1 MDNAKGYKAFKPGM
15 ICRDK
20 QYAENTDY
28 EEVGGKICE
37 KGMMHYCVNPFDV
50 LNFYDLVDESGK
62 FSDFAEVKA
71 LDQPISGS
79 DGKFATKKLHIGAK
93 LSFAGFIKACIDY
106 TKEQT
111 IVNMPK
117 SDVATG
123 DYAKIGSSGDYAQI
137 GSSGDYAKI
146 GSSGDYAKIGSSGD
160 SAKIGSSGDYAKIGS
175 SGDSAKI
182 GSSGDSAQIGSSGD
196 YAKIGSSGGYAKI
209 GSSGD
214 SAKIGSSGYSA
225 QIGSSGDYAKIGSS
239 GDYAQIGSSGGYAK
253 IGSSG
258 DSAKIGSSGDS
269 AKIGSSGYSAKI
281 GSSGGSAKIGSSGG
295 SAQIDSTGVDS
306 VICCAGHGCT
316 VKAKIGSWITLAEWE
331 YSEEKGRSVPRFVK
345 TEYVDGEKIKPDTWY
360 QLKNGEFVE
369 VNR

>member
-123 DYAKIGSSGDYAQI
+123 DYAKIGSSG
-137 GSSGDYAKI
+137 
-146 GSSGDYAKIGSSGD
+146 
-160 SAKIGSSGDYAKIGS
+160 
-175 SGDSAKI
+175 
-182 GSSGDSAQIGSSGD
+182 
-196 YAKIGSSGGYAKI
+196 
-209 GSSGD
+209 
-214 SAKIGSSGYSA
+214 YS
-225 QIGSSGDYAKIGSS
+225 
-239 GDYAQIGSSGGYAK
+239 AQIGSSGGYAK

-258 DSAKIGSSGDS
+258 D
-269 AKIGSSGYSAKI
+269 Y
-281 GSSGGSAKIGSSGG
+281 
-295 SAQIDSTGVDS
+295 AQIDSTGVDS

-360 QLKNGEFVE
+360 QLMTGEFVE

>member
-1 MDNAKGYKAFKPGM
+1 M

-28 EEVGGKICE
+28 EEVGGTICE

-117 SDVATG
+117 SDVTTG
-123 DYAKIGSSGDYAQI
+123 NSAKIGSSGNYAQIGSSGDYAQI

-146 GSSGDYAKIGSSGD
+146 GSSG
-160 SAKIGSSGDYAKIGS
+160 
-175 SGDSAKI
+175 
-182 GSSGDSAQIGSSGD
+182 
-196 YAKIGSSGGYAKI
+196 
-209 GSSGD
+209 
-214 SAKIGSSGYSA
+214 
-225 QIGSSGDYAKIGSS
+225 
-239 GDYAQIGSSGGYAK
+239 
-253 IGSSG
+253 
-258 DSAKIGSSGDS
+258 
-269 AKIGSSGYSAKI
+269 
-281 GSSGGSAKIGSSGG
+281 GSAK
-295 SAQIDSTGVDS
+295 IDSTGVDS

-331 YSEEKGRSVPRFVK
+331 YSEEKGRFVPRCVK
-345 TEYVDGEKIKPDTWY
+345 TEYVDGEKIKADTWY
-360 QLKNGEFVE
+360 RLKNGEFVE
-369 VNR
+369 VR

>member
-1 MDNAKGYKAFKPGM
+1 MDNAKGYKAFNPGM
-15 ICRDK
+15 ICNDK

-62 FSDFAEVKA
+62 FSDFAEVNA

-117 SDVATG
+117 SDVTTG
-123 DYAKIGSSGDYAQI
+123 DSAKIGSSGHSAKIGSSGDYAQI
-137 GSSGDYAKI
+137 GSSGH
-146 GSSGDYAKIGSSGD
+146 
-160 SAKIGSSGDYAKIGS
+160 
-175 SGDSAKI
+175 
-182 GSSGDSAQIGSSGD
+182 SAQIGSSGK
-196 YAKIGSSGGYAKI
+196 YAQIGSSGH
-209 GSSGD
+209 
-214 SAKIGSSGYSA
+214 SA
-225 QIGSSGDYAKIGSS
+225 QIGSSGK
-239 GDYAQIGSSGGYAK
+239 YAQ

-269 AKIGSSGYSAKI
+269 AKIGSSGKYAQIGSSGDSAQIGSSGDSAKI
-281 GSSGGSAKIGSSGG
+281 GSSGDY
-295 SAQIDSTGVDS
+295 AQIDSTGVDS

-331 YSEEKGRSVPRFVK
+331 YSEEKGRSVPRCVK
-345 TEYVDGEKIKPDTWY
+345 TEYVDGEKIKADTWY
-360 QLKNGEFVE
+360 RLKNGEFRE
-369 VNR
+369 ASR

>member
-1 MDNAKGYKAFKPGM
+1 MDNAKGYKAFNPGM
-15 ICRDK
+15 ICNDK

-62 FSDFAEVKA
+62 FSDFAEVNA

-117 SDVATG
+117 SDVTTG
-123 DYAKIGSSGDYAQI
+123 DYAKIGSSGKYAQI
-137 GSSGDYAKI
+137 GSSGDCAKIGSSGDCAKI

-160 SAKIGSSGDYAKIGS
+160 SAQ
-175 SGDSAKI
+175 I

-196 YAKIGSSGGYAKI
+196 CAKI

-214 SAKIGSSGYSA
+214 
-225 QIGSSGDYAKIGSS
+225 
-239 GDYAQIGSSGGYAK
+239 
-253 IGSSG
+253 
-258 DSAKIGSSGDS
+258 
-269 AKIGSSGYSAKI
+269 
-281 GSSGGSAKIGSSGG
+281 

-331 YSEEKGRSVPRFVK
+331 YSEEKGRSVPRCVK
-345 TEYVDGEKIKPDTWY
+345 TEYVDGEKIKADTWY
-360 QLKNGEFVE
+360 RLKNGEFVE

>member
-1 MDNAKGYKAFKPGM
+1 MDNAKGYKAFNPGM

-28 EEVGGKICE
+28 EEVGGTICE

-117 SDVATG
+117 SDVTTG
-123 DYAKIGSSGDYAQI
+123 NSAQIGSSGNYAQI
-137 GSSGDYAKI
+137 GSSGN
-146 GSSGDYAKIGSSGD
+146 
-160 SAKIGSSGDYAKIGS
+160 SAKIGSSGNY
-175 SGDSAKI
+175 
-182 GSSGDSAQIGSSGD
+182 
-196 YAKIGSSGGYAKI
+196 
-209 GSSGD
+209 
-214 SAKIGSSGYSA
+214 
-225 QIGSSGDYAKIGSS
+225 
-239 GDYAQIGSSGGYAK
+239 
-253 IGSSG
+253 
-258 DSAKIGSSGDS
+258 
-269 AKIGSSGYSAKI
+269 
-281 GSSGGSAKIGSSGG
+281 
-295 SAQIDSTGVDS
+295 AQIDSTGVDS

-331 YSEEKGRSVPRFVK
+331 YSEEKGRSVPRCVK
-345 TEYVDGEKIKPDTWY
+345 TEYVDGEKIKADTWY
-360 QLKNGEFVE
+360 RLKNGEFVE

>member
-1 MDNAKGYKAFKPGM
+1 MDNAKGYKAFNPGM
-15 ICRDK
+15 ICNDK

-37 KGMMHYCVNPFDV
+37 KGMMRYCVNPFDV

-62 FSDFAEVKA
+62 FSDFAEVNA

-117 SDVATG
+117 SDVTTG
-123 DYAKIGSSGDYAQI
+123 NSAQI
-137 GSSGDYAKI
+137 GSSGN
-146 GSSGDYAKIGSSGD
+146 
-160 SAKIGSSGDYAKIGS
+160 
-175 SGDSAKI
+175 
-182 GSSGDSAQIGSSGD
+182 SAQIGSSGD
-196 YAKIGSSGGYAKI
+196 
-209 GSSGD
+209 
-214 SAKIGSSGYSA
+214 
-225 QIGSSGDYAKIGSS
+225 
-239 GDYAQIGSSGGYAK
+239 
-253 IGSSG
+253 
-258 DSAKIGSSGDS
+258 
-269 AKIGSSGYSAKI
+269 
-281 GSSGGSAKIGSSGG
+281 

-331 YSEEKGRSVPRFVK
+331 YSEEKGRSVPRCVK
-345 TEYVDGEKIKPDTWY
+345 TEYVDGEKIKADTWY
-360 QLKNGEFVE
+360 RLKNGEFVE
-369 VNR
+369 VE

>member
-15 ICRDK
+15 ICKDK

-28 EEVGGKICE
+28 EEVGGTICE

-50 LNFYDLVDESGK
+50 LNFYNLVDESGK

-117 SDVATG
+117 SDVTTG
-123 DYAKIGSSGDYAQI
+123 YYAQIGSSGYYAKIGSSGNSAQI
-137 GSSGDYAKI
+137 GSSGNYAQ
-146 GSSGDYAKIGSSGD
+146 
-160 SAKIGSSGDYAKIGS
+160 
-175 SGDSAKI
+175 I
-182 GSSGDSAQIGSSGD
+182 GSSGDSAQIGSSGN
-196 YAKIGSSGGYAKI
+196 Y
-209 GSSGD
+209 
-214 SAKIGSSGYSA
+214 A
-225 QIGSSGDYAKIGSS
+225 QIGSSGD
-239 GDYAQIGSSGGYAK
+239 
-253 IGSSG
+253 
-258 DSAKIGSSGDS
+258 
-269 AKIGSSGYSAKI
+269 
-281 GSSGGSAKIGSSGG
+281 

-306 VICCAGHGCT
+306 VICCAGRGCT

-331 YSEEKGRSVPRFVK
+331 YSEEKGRYVPRCVK
-345 TEYVDGEKIKPDTWY
+345 TEYVDGENIKPDTWY

>member
-1 MDNAKGYKAFKPGM
+1 MDNAKGYKAFNPGM
-15 ICRDK
+15 ICNDK

-50 LNFYDLVDESGK
+50 LNFYDFVDESGK
-62 FSDFAEVKA
+62 FSDFAEVNA

-117 SDVATG
+117 SDVTT
-123 DYAKIGSSGDYAQI
+123 
-137 GSSGDYAKI
+137 
-146 GSSGDYAKIGSSGD
+146 GDYAKIGSSGD
-160 SAKIGSSGDYAKIGS
+160 SAKIGSLGKYAQIGSSGDSAQIGSSGHYAKIGS
-175 SGDSAKI
+175 SGKYAQI

-196 YAKIGSSGGYAKI
+196 
-209 GSSGD
+209 
-214 SAKIGSSGYSA
+214 SAKV
-225 QIGSSGDYAKIGSS
+225 GSSGDY
-239 GDYAQIGSSGGYAK
+239 
-253 IGSSG
+253 
-258 DSAKIGSSGDS
+258 
-269 AKIGSSGYSAKI
+269 
-281 GSSGGSAKIGSSGG
+281 
-295 SAQIDSTGVDS
+295 AQIDSTGVDS

-331 YSEEKGRSVPRFVK
+331 YSEEKGRSVPRCVK
-345 TEYVDGEKIKPDTWY
+345 TEYVDGEKIKADTRY
-360 QLKNGEFVE
+360 RLENGKFVE

>member
-15 ICRDK
+15 ICKDK

-28 EEVGGKICE
+28 EEGGGKICA

-123 DYAKIGSSGDYAQI
+123 DYAKIGSSGD
-137 GSSGDYAKI
+137 
-146 GSSGDYAKIGSSGD
+146 
-160 SAKIGSSGDYAKIGS
+160 SAKIGSSGDY
-175 SGDSAKI
+175 
-182 GSSGDSAQIGSSGD
+182 
-196 YAKIGSSGGYAKI
+196 
-209 GSSGD
+209 
-214 SAKIGSSGYSA
+214 
-225 QIGSSGDYAKIGSS
+225 
-239 GDYAQIGSSGGYAK
+239 
-253 IGSSG
+253 
-258 DSAKIGSSGDS
+258 
-269 AKIGSSGYSAKI
+269 
-281 GSSGGSAKIGSSGG
+281 
-295 SAQIDSTGVDS
+295 AQIDSTGVDS
-306 VICCAGHGCT
+306 VICCAGRGCT

-331 YSEEKGRSVPRFVK
+331 YSEERGDPFRAS
-345 TEYVDGEKIKPDTWY
+345 
-360 QLKNGEFVE
+360 
-369 VNR
+369 

>member
-15 ICRDK
+15 ICKDK

-28 EEVGGKICE
+28 EEVGGTICE

-50 LNFYDLVDESGK
+50 LNFYNLVDESGK

-117 SDVATG
+117 SDVTT
-123 DYAKIGSSGDYAQI
+123 
-137 GSSGDYAKI
+137 
-146 GSSGDYAKIGSSGD
+146 
-160 SAKIGSSGDYAKIGS
+160 
-175 SGDSAKI
+175 
-182 GSSGDSAQIGSSGD
+182 
-196 YAKIGSSGGYAKI
+196 
-209 GSSGD
+209 
-214 SAKIGSSGYSA
+214 GYSA
-225 QIGSSGDYAKIGSS
+225 QIGSSGYYAKIGSS
-239 GDYAQIGSSGGYAK
+239 GYYAQIGSSGNYAQ

-258 DSAKIGSSGDS
+258 D
-269 AKIGSSGYSAKI
+269 
-281 GSSGGSAKIGSSGG
+281 

-306 VICCAGHGCT
+306 VICCAGRGCT

-331 YSEEKGRSVPRFVK
+331 YSEEKGRYVPRCVK
-345 TEYVDGEKIKPDTWY
+345 TEYVDGENIKPDTWY